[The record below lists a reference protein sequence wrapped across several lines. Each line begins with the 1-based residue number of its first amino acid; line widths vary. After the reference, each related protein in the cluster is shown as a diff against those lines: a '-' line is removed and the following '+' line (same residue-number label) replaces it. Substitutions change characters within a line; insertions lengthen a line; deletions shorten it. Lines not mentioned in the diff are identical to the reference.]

1 MKTRPIRLAF
11 TACLLT
17 ATLWACGQKLPAED
31 PIPILTP
38 REVAELEV
46 SDDGPFLLDV
56 RTPKEFGKGRIPG
69 AVNIPHKQL
78 ERRIAEIEPY
88 REGDVI
94 VYCET
99 GGRARYAVDV
109 LGKLGFKNLALVEG
123 DMRKWRKNSLPIER

>member
-1 MKTRPIRLAF
+1 M
-11 TACLLT
+11 
-17 ATLWACGQKLPAED
+17 
-31 PIPILTP
+31 LTP

-88 REGDVI
+88 RERDVI
-94 VYCET
+94 VYCEK
-99 GGRARYAVDV
+99 GGRARYAVGV
-109 LGKLGFKNLALVEG
+109 LRKLGFDSLALIDG
-123 DMRKWRKNSLPIER
+123 DMGEWRKNGLPIER